1 MALSCCC
8 GNLATV
14 PRGAGVLF
22 RYERTQMNSKKAWCT
37 AVMVMLF
44 SAGVAAAQDKPA
56 AAPKAAKVAPAAKRP
71 AVLPMAPLKIATV
84 EGITEYRLANGLKV
98 LLFPD
103 QSKPTVTVN
112 MTYLVGSRHENYGE
126 TGMAHLLEHLL
137 FKGTPSFPAIDQE
150 FNKRGMR
157 MNGSTTRDRTNYY
170 ELFQASDDNL
180 KWAIDMEAD
189 RMVHSFVAKKDLDSE
204 MTVVRNEYENGENSP
219 FAVFIKRLESVA
231 YDWHNYGKSTIGNRS
246 DIENVKIENLQAFYR
261 QYYQPDN
268 AVLLIAGKFEETK
281 VLGWVANAFNKI
293 PKPTRTLPTLWT
305 VESQQ
310 DGERSFYVRRKG
322 DIQVVGVAYK
332 VPSGRHADIQGAAFT
347 NDILMATPNGR
358 LYKALVPTGK
368 AVQVAGVP
376 LIGLDGSLHLFVAV
390 VKKGE
395 PLEPARDEIIKTV
408 ESFYENPPTKEEM
421 ERVRINSAKI
431 ADQVLNNHESIG
443 VAMSEFIA
451 LGDWKLFFQGR
462 DMTQA
467 TTAEQVAAATKAYYK
482 RDNRIVGYFVPEDA
496 PQRVDLPPVPSVADA
511 LKDFKPKQT
520 TSEAE
525 AFDPANAV
533 VDKRTKRIEIGGI
546 KVALLAKKNR
556 GETVNVSM
564 RFHTGDEKSLFGKG
578 EIRDM
583 TGYMLSR
590 GTSKFTRAQLVDEW
604 NKLKVSGGVSGLS
617 GGMQTTKPNVAA
629 AIRLAAHVMREPV
642 FPESEFETL
651 KKQILTGIE
660 SQKSDPGALAGQEME
675 RHFNIYPKGD
685 VRYAGTIDE
694 EIAFYQ
700 AVQLADIKRFHQEFY
715 GANRGEIAIV
725 GDFDESEVVKAITEA
740 FSGFKTGAPY
750 QRLAGTFK
758 DVAPVNKAIETPDKE
773 NGVFRARM
781 NLEMNVDD
789 ADYPALYMANYIFGG
804 GAGLNSRLSER
815 IRQKEGLSYGVGSSL
830 SLSTLDRDGSWSV
843 EGIAAPQNMAKLEAA
858 FQDELSKAITKGFTA
873 DEVKSAKS
881 GALQQRLQGR
891 AQDGSLASGW
901 VGNLFYGRTYA
912 KSQEFEDKLAALTPE
927 QVSAAFRKY
936 IVPTKLTIIKA
947 GDFAKVAK
955 AAPAR

>member
-1 MALSCCC
+1 MRLVNRMVAVGIAALLGS
-8 GNLATV
+8 G
-14 PRGAGVLF
+14 
-22 RYERTQMNSKKAWCT
+22 
-37 AVMVMLF
+37 
-44 SAGVAAAQDKPA
+44 GVAAQDNSRAAAKPA
-56 AAPKAAKVAPAAKRP
+56 LVRPVGVKAAPANSALPKKVS
-71 AVLPMAPLKIATV
+71 TV
-84 EGITEYRLANGLKV
+84 EGITEYQLANGLKV

-103 QSKPTVTVN
+103 QSKPTITVN

-137 FKGTPSFPAIDQE
+137 FKGTPRFPAIDQE

-157 MNGSTTRDRTNYY
+157 TNGSTTRDRTNYY

-180 KWAIDMEAD
+180 KWAIEMEAD
-189 RMVHSFVAKKDLDSE
+189 RMIHSFVAKKDLDSE

-219 FAVFIKRLESVA
+219 FGVFVKRMESVA
-231 YDWHNYGKSTIGNRS
+231 YDWHNYGHSTIGNRS
-246 DIENVKIENLQAFYR
+246 DIENVRIENLQAFYR

-268 AVLLIAGKFEETK
+268 AVLLIAGKFDEAKT
-281 VLGWVANAFNKI
+281 LGWIAQAFGRI
-293 PKPTRTLPTLWT
+293 PKPARVLPTLWT

-322 DIQVVGVAYK
+322 DIQLVGVAYK
-332 VPSGRHADIQGAAFT
+332 VPSGRHPDMQGIAFA

-358 LYKALVPTGK
+358 LYKALVESGK

-376 LIGLDGSLHLFVAV
+376 LIGLDSSLHLFVAV

-395 PLEPARDEIIKTV
+395 ALEPVRDEIIKGV
-408 ESFYENPPTKEEM
+408 ESFYQSPPTKEEM
-421 ERVRINSAKI
+421 ERIRVRSAKI
-431 ADQVLNNHESIG
+431 ADQVLNNHEAIG

-451 LGDWKLFFQGR
+451 LGDWRLFFQGR
-462 DMTQA
+462 DATQ
-467 TTAEQVAAATKAYYK
+467 TTAAEQVTKSAQAYYR

-496 PQRVDLPPVPSVADA
+496 PQRVDLPATPTVAEA
-511 LKDFKPKQT
+511 LKDFKPKQA

-525 AFDPANAV
+525 VFDPSNAV
-533 VDKRTKRIEIGGI
+533 VDKRTKRIEVGGI
-546 KVALLAKKNR
+546 KLALLAKKNR
-556 GETVNVSM
+556 GETVNVTLQ
-564 RFHTGDEKSLFGKG
+564 FHSGDEKSLFGKG

-583 TGYMLSR
+583 TGFMLSR

-604 NKLKVSGGVSGLS
+604 NRLKVSGGVNGLS
-617 GGMQTTKPNVAA
+617 GSMLTNKTNVAA
-629 AIRLAAHVMREPV
+629 AIRLAAHVMREPA
-642 FPESEFETL
+642 FPESEFAQL
-651 KKQILTGIE
+651 KKQIVTGIE
-660 SQKSDPGALAGQEME
+660 AQKSDPGALAGQEME

-694 EIAFYQ
+694 ELAAYQ
-700 AVQLADIKRFHQEFY
+700 AVNLEEIKRFHQEFY

-725 GDFDESEVVKAITEA
+725 GDFDEAEVVKAITEA
-740 FSGFKTGAPY
+740 FDGFATKAPY
-750 QRLAGTFK
+750 KRLEGVFK
-758 DVAPVNKAIETPDKE
+758 DVAPVVKAIETPDKE
-773 NGVFRARM
+773 NGVFRARL
-781 NLEMNVDD
+781 NIELNEDD
-789 ADYPALYMANYIFGG
+789 ADYPALYLANYIFGG

-830 SLSTLDRDGSWSV
+830 TLSTVDRDGSWAA

-858 FQDELSKAITKGFTA
+858 FQDELAKAIANGFTA

-891 AQDGSLASGW
+891 AQDGALAASW
-901 VGNLFYGRTYA
+901 VSRLFYGRTFA
-912 KSQEFEDKLAALTPE
+912 KSQEFEDKLAALTPA

-936 IVPTKLTIIKA
+936 IVPAKLTIIKA

-955 AAPAR
+955 GATAK

>member
-1 MALSCCC
+1 MHFARIIL
-8 GNLATV
+8 
-14 PRGAGVLF
+14 
-22 RYERTQMNSKKAWCT
+22 
-37 AVMVMLF
+37 
-44 SAGVAAAQDKPA
+44 AAAAVALLGVHATYAGDLAPSAAPRPPAQSPSAKPA
-56 AAPKAAKVAPAAKRP
+56 KAAHPRTP
-71 AVLPMAPLKIATV
+71 AVTSTTPIKVMTV

-103 QSKPTVTVN
+103 RSKPTVTVN

-137 FKGTPSFPAIDQE
+137 FKGTPTFPAIDQE

-157 MNGSTTRDRTNYY
+157 SNGSTTRDRTNYY

-204 MTVVRNEYENGENSP
+204 MTVVRNEYESGENSP
-219 FAVFIKRLESVA
+219 FGVFIKRLESVA

-268 AVLLIAGKFEETK
+268 AVLLVAGKFDEAR
-281 VLGWVANAFNKI
+281 VLDWVAAAFNKI
-293 PKPTRTLPTLWT
+293 PKPARTLPVLWT

-332 VPSGRHADIQGAAFT
+332 VPSGRHADIHGVAFS

-358 LYKALVPTGK
+358 LYKALVESGK
-368 AVQVAGVP
+368 AVQVAGLPMV
-376 LIGLDGSLHLFVAV
+376 GLDSSLHLFVAV

-408 ESFYENPPTKEEM
+408 ETFFQNPPTAEEM
-421 ERVRINSAKI
+421 ERVRVNNAKI

-451 LGDWKLFFQGR
+451 LGDWRLFFQGR
-462 DMTQA
+462 DATQA
-467 TTAEQVAAATKAYYK
+467 ATTEQVSATARAYYR

-496 PQRVDLPPVPSVADA
+496 PQRVDLPSVPSVSDA

-525 AFDPANAV
+525 TFDPANAV

-546 KVALLAKKNR
+546 KLALLAKKNR
-556 GETVNVSM
+556 GETVNVVM
-564 RFHTGDEKSLFGKG
+564 RFHTGDEKSLFDKG

-590 GTSKFTRAQLVDEW
+590 GTSKFTRARLVDEW
-604 NKLKVSGGVSGLS
+604 NKLKVSGGVSGLDGS
-617 GGMQTTKPNVAA
+617 LLTNKSNVAA

-642 FPESEFETL
+642 FPESEFAQL
-651 KKQILTGIE
+651 KKQIITGIE
-660 SQKSDPGALAGQEME
+660 SQKSDPGALAGQEMD

-694 EIAFYQ
+694 ELAAYQ
-700 AVQLADIKRFHQEFY
+700 AVKLDDIKGFYKAFY

-725 GDFDESEVVKAITEA
+725 GDFDESDVVKAITEA
-740 FSGFKTGAPY
+740 FDGFKTSAPY
-750 QRLAGTFK
+750 KRLDGEFK
-758 DVAPVNKAIETPDKE
+758 DVAPANKLIETPDKE

-781 NLEMNVDD
+781 NIELNVDD
-789 ADYPALYMANYIFGG
+789 ADYPALYLANYIFGG
-804 GAGLNSRLSER
+804 GAGLNSRLSDR

-830 SLSTLDRDGSWSV
+830 HLSTLDRDGSWLV
-843 EGIAAPQNMAKLEAA
+843 EGIAAPQNMLKVESA
-858 FQDELSKAITKGFTA
+858 FLDELAKAIAKGFTV

-881 GALQQRLQGR
+881 GALQQRLQSR
-891 AQDGSLASGW
+891 AQDGALAAGW
-901 VGNLFYGRTYA
+901 VGNLFYGRTFA
-912 KSQEFEDKLAALTPE
+912 RSQDFEDKLAALSPE

-936 IVPTKLTIIKA
+936 IIPAKLTIIKA
-947 GDFAKVAK
+947 GDFAKVGK
-955 AAPAR
+955 APPAR